1 MSKENAVER
10 IEYELTTLIRKAVF
24 RDQSERKI
32 GILERSAYL
41 LMRQL
46 DEGGPSRLKEL
57 AEAFQL
63 DISTLSRQAA
73 ALESKGLIQRFS
85 DPSDGRV
92 SLFDLTELGKEKLAL
107 DSRMRLE
114 WYEGLL
120 ECWSEEEKE
129 VFGELLVRM
138 NGAFDE

>member
-1 MSKENAVER
+1 MSKESSIKR

-24 RDQSERKI
+24 RDQSDRKI

-46 DEGGPSRLKEL
+46 DEQGPSRLKQL

-73 ALESKGLIQRFS
+73 ALEAKKLIQRFS

-92 SLFDLTELGKEKLAL
+92 SLFDLTERGKEKLAL

-120 ECWSEEEKE
+120 EGWSDEEKN

-138 NGAFDE
+138 NGTFDE

>member
-32 GILERSAYL
+32 GILERAAYL

-46 DEGGPSRLKEL
+46 DEDGPSRLKEL

-63 DISTLSRQAA
+63 DISTLSRQAS

-85 DPSDGRV
+85 DPGDGRV

-107 DSRMRLE
+107 DSHMRLE

-120 ECWSEEEKE
+120 EGWSEEEKRM
-129 VFGELLVRM
+129 FGKLLVRM

>member
-10 IEYELTTLIRKAVF
+10 IEYELTSLIRKAVF

-46 DEGGPSRLKEL
+46 DEQGPSRLKEL
-57 AEAFQL
+57 AEAFLL

-85 DPSDGRV
+85 DPKDGRV
-92 SLFDLTELGKEKLAL
+92 SLFDLTEMGKEKLAL

-114 WYEGLL
+114 WYVGLL
-120 ECWSEEEKE
+120 EGWSGEEKKM
-129 VFGELLVRM
+129 FGELLVRM

>member
-1 MSKENAVER
+1 MSEENSIER

-41 LMRQL
+41 LMRKL
-46 DEGGPSRLKEL
+46 DEHGPSRLKEL

-63 DISTLSRQAA
+63 DISTLSRQAS
-73 ALESKGLIQRFS
+73 ALEAKEFIQRFS

-92 SLFDLTELGKEKLAL
+92 SVFDLTEVGKEKLVI

-114 WYEGLL
+114 WYEDLL
-120 ECWSEEEKE
+120 EGWSNEEKK

>member
-10 IEYELTTLIRKAVF
+10 IEYELTSLIRKAVF

-46 DEGGPSRLKEL
+46 DEQGPSRLKEL
-57 AEAFQL
+57 AEAFLL

-85 DPSDGRV
+85 DPKDGRV
-92 SLFDLTELGKEKLAL
+92 SLFDLTELGKDKLAL

-120 ECWSEEEKE
+120 KGWSGEEKKM
-129 VFGELLVRM
+129 FGELLVRM

>member
-1 MSKENAVER
+1 MSKENSIKR
-10 IEYELTTLIRKAVF
+10 IEYELTSLIRKAVF
-24 RDQSERKI
+24 RDQSDRKI

-46 DEGGPSRLKEL
+46 DEQGPSRLKEL

-73 ALESKGLIQRFS
+73 ALEAKKLIQRFS

-92 SLFDLTELGKEKLAL
+92 SLFDLTEQGKEKLAI

-114 WYEGLL
+114 WYEGML
-120 ECWSEEEKE
+120 EGWSDEEKE

>member
-1 MSKENAVER
+1 MSKENSIKR

-24 RDQSERKI
+24 RDQSDRKI

-46 DEGGPSRLKEL
+46 DEQGPSRLKQL

-73 ALESKGLIQRFS
+73 ALEAKKLIQRFS

-92 SLFDLTELGKEKLAL
+92 SLFDLTEQGREKLAI

-114 WYEGLL
+114 WYEGML
-120 ECWSEEEKE
+120 EGWSGDEKE

>member
-1 MSKENAVER
+1 MSEENSIER

-46 DEGGPSRLKEL
+46 DEHGPSRLKEL

-73 ALESKGLIQRFS
+73 TLESKGLIQRFS

-92 SLFDLTELGKEKLAL
+92 SVFDLTEVGKEKLVI
-107 DSRMRLE
+107 DSRKRLE
-114 WYEGLL
+114 WYEDLL
-120 ECWSEEEKE
+120 EGWSNEEKK